1 MTRRRT
7 APEAGAAT
15 DDASATPRSTVTQR
29 RAVIIAGALPRLAQD
44 RKVLEHPL
52 PRPVPARIWRPSG
65 PRGGGTGGAAGPIPK
80 RGAPP
85 AGFPAKRPAGWA
97 PGPPGRRPP

>member
-29 RAVIIAGALPRLAQD
+29 RAVIIAGGLPRLAQD

-52 PRPVPARIWRPSG
+52 ARPAPARIWRPSD
-65 PRGGGTGGAAGPIPK
+65 PPGGGKDGAAGPIAK

-85 AGFPAKRPAGWA
+85 AGSPAYRRRAR
-97 PGPPGRRPP
+97 GRRPLRP